1 MHRGLAPLVR
11 LASARGALQLRG
23 LSFQEPPM
31 SRALL
36 LLLAAAPALAQTTSH
51 RQERLG
57 TIGFHTSGAAAAQAD
72 FNTGVLYMHSFEYEL
87 AADAFRAAQANDPGY
102 AMAYWGEAMS
112 HTHPLWNEQDSIA
125 ARSVLARLA
134 PTREARAAKA
144 PTARERA
151 WLDAVEILYGEGSK
165 PRRDTLYARAMERLA
180 AEYPDDEARAFLALA
195 YLGLNQAV
203 RDVPS
208 YMRAGAI
215 ALDILQRNPD
225 HPGAAHYAIHAF
237 DDPAHAP
244 LGLGAAQAYS
254 GIAPGAAHA
263 QHMTTH
269 IFLAMGMWPEV
280 ISQNTIASGPDRERW
295 TASHYTYWLHYG
307 LLQSGRI
314 DEATA
319 LLDELHAHEGSN
331 PSRRGRV
338 HLALARAQQAVT
350 AERWNDPA
358 LAWPLASE
366 SLHPI
371 VAAVDEFTRG
381 FSALQVGDVK
391 TAATAAATLERNAN
405 SAGADQ
411 IPGLLARQLQ
421 AALSRARGDTSGAE
435 LQLRAVASAAAALP
449 VEFGPPDF
457 VKPPYE
463 LLGEWLL
470 ADGRPA
476 DARQAF
482 EAALALMPERLLSL
496 RGLKQANE
504 ALAVAA
510 R

>member
-1 MHRGLAPLVR
+1 MKRVL
-11 LASARGALQLRG
+11 
-23 LSFQEPPM
+23 
-31 SRALL
+31 LL
-36 LLLAAAPALAQTTSH
+36 LLLASAPALAQSGAG
-51 RQERLG
+51 RPERLG
-57 TIGFHTSGAAAAQAD
+57 TITFPTSGAAAARDD
-72 FNTGVLYMHSFEYEL
+72 FITGVLYLHSFEYDQ
-87 AADAFRAAQANDPGY
+87 AAAAFRAAQAKDPGF
-102 AMAYWGEAMS
+102 AMAYWGEAMTY
-112 HTHPLWNEQDSIA
+112 THPLWNEQDSIA

-165 PRRDTLYARAMERLA
+165 PRRDTLYARAMGQLA
-180 AEYPDDEARAFLALA
+180 TEYPDDEARAFLALA

-208 YMRAGAI
+208 YMRAGAM
-215 ALDILQRNPD
+215 ALDILQRSPD

-244 LGLGAAQAYS
+244 LGLGAARAYS

-280 ISQNTIASGPDRERW
+280 ISQNTIAAGPDRKRW

-307 LLQSGRI
+307 LLQAGRF

-319 LLDELHAHEGSN
+319 LLDELHAHEGSS

-338 HLALARAQQAVT
+338 HLALARGHQVIT

-358 LAWPLASE
+358 LDWPLAAE
-366 SLHPI
+366 SLHPT
-371 VAAVDEFTRG
+371 VAAVDQFVRG
-381 FSALQVGDVK
+381 FSALKLGDIE
-391 TAATAAATLERNAN
+391 TAATAAAILERNAK
-405 SAGADQ
+405 SPGAEQ

-435 LQLRAVASAAAALP
+435 AQLRAVASAAAGLA

-457 VKPPYE
+457 AKPPYE

-470 ADGRPA
+470 ADGRMA
-476 DARQAF
+476 DAKQAF
-482 EAALALMPERLLSL
+482 EAALAMMPGRLLSL
-496 RGLKQANE
+496 RGLERANE
-504 ALAVAA
+504 APAVTAK
-510 R
+510 